1 MPTSV
6 RLPDDVDRRLTVL
19 AKTTGRSKAYYIK
32 EAIVEH
38 LDLMEDIYLAEK
50 RLEQVKSGLSQTFTL
65 EEVEKDLGLASK
77 V

>member
-1 MPTSV
+1 MPASV
-6 RLPDDVDRRLTVL
+6 RLPDDVDRRLTFL

-50 RLEQVKSGLSQTFTL
+50 RLDQVKSGLSKIFTL